1 MKIATAWILILV
13 LTLPL
18 GLTGWYLN
26 WQKHKIKKSV
36 KKELIAQTDK
46 DKLELLKF
54 KKSELNLQ
62 VVWKHA
68 KEFSYNGEM
77 YDIVNS
83 QTINDSIFYWCWVD
97 NEETS
102 LNIKLTEWVD
112 KTLGQ
117 DTQRSTKTQKV
128 FQFCSSWFSDW
139 IFLTLAAPYVLET
152 ELNSYYTKRVPVYFG
167 ESPSPPPENS

>member
-26 WQKHKIKKSV
+26 WQKHKIKKAV

-68 KEFSYNGEM
+68 KEFSYKGEM

-97 NEETS
+97 KEETS
-102 LNIKLTEWVD
+102 LNIKLKEWVD
-112 KTLGQ
+112 STLGQ
-117 DTQRSTKTQKV
+117 DTQRAAKTHQI

-139 IFLTLAAPYVLET
+139 NILIFSAPCVLET
-152 ELNSYYTKRVPVYFG
+152 EINSYYTKLIPVYFG

>member
-26 WQKHKIKKSV
+26 WQKHKIKKAV

-46 DKLELLKF
+46 DKLELSKF

-68 KEFSYNGEM
+68 KEFSYKGEM

-83 QTINDSIFYWCWVD
+83 QSINDSIFYWCWVD

-102 LNIKLTEWVD
+102 LNIKLKEWVD
-112 KTLGQ
+112 STLGQ
-117 DTQRSTKTQKV
+117 DTQRAAKTHQV
-128 FQFCSSWFSDW
+128 FQFCSSWFSE
-139 IFLTLAAPYVLET
+139 FNSVQFGAPSLLE
-152 ELNSYYTKRVPVYFG
+152 SDIIHHYTISIPIYFPEG
-167 ESPSPPPENS
+167 LSPPPENS